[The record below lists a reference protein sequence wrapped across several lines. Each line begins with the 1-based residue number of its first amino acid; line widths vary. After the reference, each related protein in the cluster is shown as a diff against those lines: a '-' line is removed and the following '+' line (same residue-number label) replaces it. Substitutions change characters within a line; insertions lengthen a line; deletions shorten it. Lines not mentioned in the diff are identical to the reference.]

1 MDIKKIIYFII
12 ALWAIVLVIEII
24 KPKYPLPKNVSLLDS
39 ISVELL
45 DKWESKGH
53 LYTINKTTLTVQPSL
68 KNQIRYLWM
77 NPLHRYI
84 NSVDELEEIS
94 LWSYRRGYRDIT
106 YQVLIDLLNNQLSS
120 DSLYWARSKEAA
132 LNMDKFMKWVDDGIL
147 EDFSDSG
154 DFDSE
159 KYPTNEEDIF
169 FKQIGDEY
177 GARPGSIIHLYKM
190 KERFVTEEDWRTY
203 APKGVDDLEE

>member
-1 MDIKKIIYFII
+1 MDIKKIIYFVI
-12 ALWAIVLVIEII
+12 ALFAIVLVREII

-53 LYTINKTTLTVQPSL
+53 LYTINKTTLTVEPSL
-68 KNQIRYLWM
+68 KNKIRYLWM

-84 NSVDELEEIS
+84 NWLDELEEID
-94 LWSYRRGYRDIT
+94 LRSYRKRREDIT

-120 DSLYWARSKEAA
+120 DSLYWARSKEAD
-132 LNMDKFMKWVDDGIL
+132 LNFDKFMKWVDDGIL
-147 EDFSDSG
+147 EDLSDSN
-154 DFDSE
+154 DFDKE
-159 KYPTNEEDIF
+159 KYPTDQEGIF
-169 FKQIGDEY
+169 FKQIPYEY
-177 GARPGSIIHLYKM
+177 SNGIINHMYIM
-190 KERFVTEEDWRTY
+190 KERFVTEEDLRLY

>member
-12 ALWAIVLVIEII
+12 ALWAIVLVREII

-147 EDFSDSG
+147 EDLSDSN
-154 DFDSE
+154 DFDKE
-159 KYPTNEEDIF
+159 KYPTNQEGIF
-169 FKQIGDEY
+169 FKQIPYEY
-177 GARPGSIIHLYKM
+177 GKGSINDIYIR
-190 KERFVTEEDWRTY
+190 KERFVTEEDWRLY